1 MTVKSSVDSSL
12 KSFQLK
18 GSMVTVMV
26 MEILQSDLSD
36 LSFQLQEKVS
46 AAPDFFQDTPLVLSL
61 EKISED
67 EEIDFVSLV
76 DMCRINGLFPFA
88 IKSGGTDQL
97 NAARK
102 AGLLPIS
109 GAKTRAAPLE
119 QTSDKEKTEGASAD
133 ESSGEGRQV
142 EIIPPS
148 TLSPAKEPTKMVT
161 RPIRSGQ
168 QVYAKGGDLIVL
180 SSVSEGAE
188 ILADGNIHVYGVLR
202 GRALAGVH
210 GDKSAR
216 IFCSNLDASLI
227 SVAGVYLLN
236 DNIDASLVGKPVQIV
251 LDNEQLEINEL

>member
-1 MTVKSSVDSSL
+1 
-12 KSFQLK
+12 
-18 GSMVTVMV
+18 MVTVMV

-36 LSFQLQEKVS
+36 ISFLLQEKVS

-67 EEIDFVSLV
+67 DEIDFVSLV
-76 DMCRINGLFPFA
+76 DTCRINGLFPFA
-88 IKSGGTDQL
+88 IKGGGTDQL
-97 NAARK
+97 NAAR
-102 AGLLPIS
+102 AVGLVPIS
-109 GAKTRAAPLE
+109 GAKTRTESLE
-119 QTSDKEKTEGASAD
+119 KTSDKKKIEESLAD
-133 ESSGEGRQV
+133 EPSGVGQV
-142 EIIPPS
+142 EISSLS
-148 TLSPAKEPTKMVT
+148 TLSPTKEPTKMVT

-188 ILADGNIHVYGVLR
+188 VLADGNIHVYGVLR

-210 GDKSAR
+210 GDKNAR

-236 DNIDASLVGKPVQIV
+236 DNIEPRLIGKPVQIV